1 MEQFRLCDMLC
12 FSLYL
17 ISYSCIVT
25 MNFQMKCLFLSDFTF
40 CIRCFAGLWWFVHFL
55 LKRLHFNVMFSDCS
69 DCSMFGVCLT
79 LFCLD
84 NHNAMIPFCL
94 WRLRRVLDINRR
106 LLYTTYLIKC
116 IWRVSNVTVI
126 LSIGLENVWKA
137 NNSNVFENNKPKR

>member
-1 MEQFRLCDMLC
+1 
-12 FSLYL
+12 
-17 ISYSCIVT
+17 

-55 LKRLHFNVMFSDCS
+55 LKRLHFNVMFSDCL
-69 DCSMFGVCLT
+69 DCSMFSICLT

-84 NHNAMIPFCL
+84 NHSAMFPFCL

-126 LSIGLENVWKA
+126 WSIGLENVWKA
-137 NNSNVFENNKPKR
+137 NNSNVFENNKTKKIRKTEIGYGYIWPWIMTLILLN